1 MFAHGNGPV
10 LRENLLTKTT
20 LCYRFGSHC
29 FWLNMM
35 SIFSRYFN
43 FCRWLSWLYYIPR
56 DEYKDFRSS
65 LLMFCALAIYSYLLL
80 YFSFPLR
87 GLNILKFSYTDRC
100 AFQKSCS
107 TFSIWGFKHFSF
119 KENTRQLR

>member
-1 MFAHGNGPV
+1 MFAPGNGPV

-35 SIFSRYFN
+35 SIFSCYFN